1 MVEVTLL
8 RKKKSQS
15 HYLLTYLTLKNIF
28 MNTLL
33 TSQVYNLSK
42 KKKFKSKAF
51 LSKDSDKSKFVA
63 EHTSMKKISPRA
75 KFCNC
80 FKKQTRTQKMCNA
93 TIWLASYFINAST
106 FSPTPLASPHQCHKT
121 KWLHLCFLHGKFT
134 QCTQNTK
141 VIFYT

>member
-42 KKKFKSKAF
+42 KKK
-51 LSKDSDKSKFVA
+51 
-63 EHTSMKKISPRA
+63 I
-75 KFCNC
+75 
-80 FKKQTRTQKMCNA
+80 
-93 TIWLASYFINAST
+93 
-106 FSPTPLASPHQCHKT
+106 
-121 KWLHLCFLHGKFT
+121 
-134 QCTQNTK
+134 
-141 VIFYT
+141 